1 MAFEKIILN
10 KLKQKHKDEN
20 KISQMLIIELDIF
33 LNSFY
38 DNYESED
45 DASKVKLESITIES
59 FDKKIEFPKFVVS
72 K

>member
-1 MAFEKIILN
+1 
-10 KLKQKHKDEN
+10 
-20 KISQMLIIELDIF
+20 MLIIELDIF